1 MYPRL
6 QPYVL
11 EAVTICVTICVL
23 PYVYYPY
30 VYYHMCS
37 MGVLRIERHRHG
49 QRAERG
55 ECSVGRRAAEQRA
68 VRRVVRRRHGLAA
81 VTEAA
86 EA

>member
-1 MYPRL
+1 
-6 QPYVL
+6 
-11 EAVTICVTICVL
+11 
-23 PYVYYPY
+23 
-30 VYYHMCS
+30 

-68 VRRVVRRRHGLAA
+68 VHRVVRRRHGLAA